1 MNFLYSI
8 VVAAYEYE
16 EAFWGGKL
24 EFIVSALNRLMVMGL
39 WENHIVVRCWALIF
53 EKGSY
58 HNPTHTIH
66 VKQHHV
72 SLAIYHSYILVS

>member
-24 EFIVSALNRLMVMGL
+24 EFIVSALNRLPWDYGTH
-39 WENHIVVRCWALIF
+39 HIVVRCWALIF